1 VILGAGYALGVRRLH
16 RRGDRWPAVR
26 TTAFGGA
33 VAVAAVALGPPVG
46 SHDGDVRVHVAQHLA
61 VALPVPL
68 LLALSAP
75 VTLALR
81 TFPRRARR
89 WLLAAL
95 HSRPAAV
102 LTHPLL
108 LVVADV
114 AGAYALYLGPLY
126 DLTGRHT
133 WLHVV
138 VHLHMLLTGCAL
150 SWVLAGRDPAPR
162 PLRTRDRLVL
172 LVAVAGSH
180 DLLARLMYAESR
192 PQGAGSPG
200 QLHTAAELLAY
211 GGDVIDTPGEDAS
224 CTAPPAATAC
234 WRATRRGCRRDRPAG
249 SAGAAQGVKTART
262 QPSCLS
268 LNIW

>member
-1 VILGAGYALGVRRLH
+1 VLRLH
-16 RRGDRWPAVR
+16 RRGDRWPVVR
-26 TTAFGGA
+26 TAAFGDA
-33 VAVAAVALGPPVG
+33 VVVAAVALGPPVG

-61 VALPVPL
+61 VAMLVPL

-81 TFPRRARR
+81 TSPRRARR

-114 AGAYALYLGPLY
+114 AGGYALYLGPLY
-126 DLTGRHT
+126 DLAGRHL
-133 WLHVV
+133 WLHLM

-172 LVAVAGSH
+172 LVVAGAGH
-180 DLLARLMYAESR
+180 DLLARLSTPRAARGAPGPPGSWTPPPSSSPTAVTRSTRPSR
-192 PQGAGSPG
+192 WPCSPPG
-200 QLHTAAELLAY
+200 
-211 GGDVIDTPGEDAS
+211 TPGEDAS

-234 WRATRRGCRRDRPAG
+234 GRP
-249 SAGAAQGVKTART
+249 
-262 QPSCLS
+262 
-268 LNIW
+268 

>member
-1 VILGAGYALGVRRLH
+1 MIPGAGYALGVLRLH
-16 RRGDRWPAVR
+16 RRGDRWPVVR

-33 VAVAAVALGPPVG
+33 VVVAAVALGPPVG

-61 VALPVPL
+61 VAMLVPL

-89 WLLAAL
+89 RLLAAL

-114 AGAYALYLGPLY
+114 GGAYALYLGPLY
-126 DLTGRHT
+126 DLTERRL

-138 VHLHMLLTGCAL
+138 VHVHMLLTGCAL

-172 LVAVAGSH
+172 LVVAGTGH
-180 DLLARLMYAESR
+180 DVLARLMYAEGR
-192 PQGAGSPG
+192 PRGAGSPG

-211 GGDVIDTPGEDAS
+211 GGDAIDTAVAVAVL
-224 CTAPPAATAC
+224 TAWYARRGRELHRSARRGRAGAGAGG
-234 WRATRRGCRRDRPAG
+234 ATRL
-249 SAGAAQGVKTART
+249 AA
-262 QPSCLS
+262 
-268 LNIW
+268 